1 MEILHSSPSND
12 QFTPLADHQSQT
24 PASFYSG
31 PPVLHHHSQ
40 SAQLSVNSQD
50 LALSPALSALVP
62 KPHSQTN
69 GSTTDPGAADGD
81 DTGHEVFIPDIDIW
95 VTSEKFLLFSPLLTK
110 TLSIPYPTIS
120 LHATQREPTPSLLL
134 QILVSGGAQFD
145 DHDPD
150 GTISLT
156 IIPKS
161 ISQTQ
166 TQETSQSSQHTTELE
181 SLFAAVSAC
190 ADLHPDAGSQSDI
203 DVDDDGAEQ
212 DGDGDTA
219 FTQIDGLPPPMPG
232 SGGWITAENV
242 GEYFDEEG
250 NYRGGG
256 LGPGAGMVRERDD
269 DGANGAAA
277 VGEDGDGEESKWR
290 RTG

>member
-1 MEILHSSPSND
+1 MEIIHWAPTND
-12 QFTPLADHQSQT
+12 QFTPLAAHQSQT

-31 PPVLHHHSQ
+31 PPVLHHHSP
-40 SAQLSVNSQD
+40 STQLSINSTD
-50 LALSPALSALVP
+50 LARSPALAAIVP
-62 KPHSQTN
+62 KPQPQTN
-69 GSTTDPGAADGD
+69 GATSNQEGTDEDHTT
-81 DTGHEVFIPDIDIW
+81 HEVIVPDIDVW
-95 VTSEKFLLFSPLLTK
+95 VSSEKLLLFSPLLTK

-120 LHATQREPTPSLLL
+120 LHATQSEPTPSLLL

-150 GTISLT
+150 GTISFT

-161 ISQTQ
+161 
-166 TQETSQSSQHTTELE
+166 QSSQAQEAQPSQLTTEIE
-181 SLFAAVSAC
+181 ALFTAVSAC
-190 ADLHPDAGSQSDI
+190 ADLHPDVGSESDI
-203 DVDDDGAEQ
+203 DVDDNDAAQGGE
-212 DGDGDTA
+212 DDTA

-250 NYRGGG
+250 NFRGGA

-269 DGANGAAA
+269 GGANGVDT
-277 VGEDGDGEESKWR
+277 VGEDGEGEESKWR